1 MRLSKRT
8 TRLLKE
14 AGKKYK
20 FGIDGIRFIRTK
32 ESVRTDYP
40 NDNYTSCPIC
50 AIAYMLSGMRYCNFD
65 WPIARKDPAVNI
77 PYMEAEQIVSAADN
91 PEHPYRR
98 YLMKHLGMES

>member
-8 TRLLKE
+8 IHLLKE

-32 ESVRTDYP
+32 ESVRTDDP

-50 AIAYMLSGMRYCNFD
+50 AIAYMLSGYRYSNYNWSD
-65 WPIARKDPAVNI
+65 AIRNPAVNI
-77 PYMEAEQIVSAADN
+77 SHDEAAQIVAAADDPKN
-91 PEHPYRR
+91 NYRR
-98 YLMKHLGMES
+98 YLMKHLGMEI